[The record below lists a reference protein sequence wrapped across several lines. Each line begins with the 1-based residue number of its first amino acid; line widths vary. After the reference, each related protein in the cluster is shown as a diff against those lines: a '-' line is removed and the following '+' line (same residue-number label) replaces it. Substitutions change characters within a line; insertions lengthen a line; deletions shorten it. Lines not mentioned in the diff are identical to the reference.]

1 MTYLHEAHRIAHD
14 PKHGGCEG
22 LEPQIGMSPAVL
34 RNKVNIHNTNNHLR
48 LDEAFQIMSATN
60 DHGII
65 KAMATQLGGV
75 FVKLPDTA
83 GEHEA
88 ATLELLTDVFMCA
101 TAKQGYACA
110 DFYAR
115 KADGE
120 LCRNDIK
127 ALKASAS
134 DAIAELQKFIQLLGE

>member
-1 MTYLHEAHRIAHD
+1 MTYLQEAHRIAHD

-22 LEPQIGMSPAVL
+22 IAPQLGISPAVL
-34 RNKVNIHNTNNHLR
+34 RNKVNIHNDNNHLR
-48 LDEAFQIMSATN
+48 LDEAFRLMSLTN

-65 KAMATQLGGV
+65 QAMATQLGGV
-75 FVKLPDTA
+75 FVKLPD
-83 GEHEA
+83 H
-88 ATLELLTDVFMCA
+88 ATESEVANLELLTDVFMCA

-120 LCRNDIK
+120 LCRKDIK
-127 ALKASAS
+127 ALKESAGE
-134 DAIAELQKFIQLLGE
+134 AIAELQKFIQLLGE